1 MPLVALKLFQVF
13 PKRGDAQNFRSDV
26 ATDESAT
33 TLLAV
38 DSSGNVVQKTEGNI
52 SVSWDEI
59 DDKPSTFNPSSHTH
73 DDRYYTETEVD
84 ALLADT
90 DTLFGDYSESGVDY
104 EVKTPVGIDG
114 AIFTMKAT
122 ATIDVTV
129 AGAGTIDGET
139 SVTLYEGEA
148 LLLRSNGTEWMVS

>member
-59 DDKPSTFNPSSHTH
+59 DDKPSTFTPSSHTH
-73 DDRYYTETEVD
+73 DDRYYTETEIG
-84 ALLADT
+84 
-90 DTLFGDYSESGVDY
+90 TLFGDYAESAVDY
-104 EVKTPVGIDG
+104 VVPTPTDKDG
-114 AIFTMKAT
+114 GLFTMKAT
-122 ATIDVTV
+122 ATIAVTV